1 MDEAGKK
8 RDKIV
13 SIQRLKEKK
22 KARKQLSRL
31 GDGIPNRPIFAIIV
45 GVDLFGWRGEK
56 KKGVVR
62 LSGHTALRNMRGNFA
77 PSGQAAAGGRK
88 RLTSIVAR
96 VGIGRNGVGS
106 NRGRH
111 CRSSSRSSDAGIVH
125 HHGKGQATGR
135 EVVVEVECGD
145 DDEAGRMS
153 LAAAVVVRGCVC
165 VCVCVC
171 VWQWLQAGRKGDF
184 KQGKGRWVGWRFVV
198 GQRPGPSNGADARGA
213 TMGWSAG
220 LGGE

>member
-1 MDEAGKK
+1 MASQTDQ
-8 RDKIV
+8 
-13 SIQRLKEKK
+13 SS
-22 KARKQLSRL
+22 LSLSASTCL
-31 GDGIPNRPIFAIIV
+31 GG
-45 GVDLFGWRGEK
+45 GVKK

-125 HHGKGQATGR
+125 HHGKGQATSR

-165 VCVCVC
+165 VCVCVA
-171 VWQWLQAGRKGDF
+171 VAAGRQKRRLQARKG
-184 KQGKGRWVGWRFVV
+184 QVGRLAFR
-198 GQRPGPSNGADARGA
+198 RGA
-213 TMGWSAG
+213 EARTQQWR
-220 LGGE
+220 